1 LQEALPAGPP
11 GMADELVVAGGG
23 NHWHWDW
30 SDGELLASLPPL
42 PEFPESNGI
51 VRIDVR
57 PILYI
62 CALHAHRARPLRPNT
77 PCGGTSFAGHVLA
90 FAVFLKPISFWQLFG
105 IASNI
110 MVNKDYD
117 AEDLMGRDVLEF
129 WSKMAECATFRQRI
143 RAIEKYLLPFAAR
156 ARVRDHEDG

>member
-1 LQEALPAGPP
+1 VRAEISDAGPRILGKKGGGESTLQEALPAGPP

-62 CALHAHRARPLRPNT
+62 CA
-77 PCGGTSFAGHVLA
+77 
-90 FAVFLKPISFWQLFG
+90 
-105 IASNI
+105 
-110 MVNKDYD
+110 
-117 AEDLMGRDVLEF
+117 
-129 WSKMAECATFRQRI
+129 
-143 RAIEKYLLPFAAR
+143 
-156 ARVRDHEDG
+156 